1 MGKVIAIAN
10 QKGGTSKTTSTVNIG
25 AGLAREGK
33 RVLLIDA
40 DPQGSLTA
48 SLGYVEPDELENT
61 LSTILARI
69 INEDWEDDRDGDS
82 GETTN
87 RFFGM
92 LPHEEGM
99 TLLPANIELSGLEV
113 SLVNVMSRETILRRY
128 IESIRKEYDYILIDC
143 TPSLGMLTLN
153 ALTAADSVLIPVQ
166 AEYLP
171 VKGLQQ
177 LLETIT
183 RVKRRLNSKLEIEG
197 ILMAMTNSRT
207 VYGREFASFLRR
219 NYGGKVTIFKSDI
232 PHSVRA
238 SEASSL
244 GISIFEHDP
253 HGKVAEAYR
262 SLVQEILNNS
272 TDISP
277 IFHFREEQ
285 EVRAHG

>member
-61 LSTILARI
+61 LTTILARI
-69 INEDWEDDRDGDS
+69 INEDWGDDRDGDS

-183 RVKRRLNSKLEIEG
+183 RVKRRLNSKLEIE
-197 ILMAMTNSRT
+197 
-207 VYGREFASFLRR
+207 RR
-219 NYGGKVTIFKSDI
+219 NPYGDDKFKD
-232 PHSVRA
+232 SVWQGVCFF
-238 SEASSL
+238 S
-244 GISIFEHDP
+244 
-253 HGKVAEAYR
+253 
-262 SLVQEILNNS
+262 
-272 TDISP
+272 
-277 IFHFREEQ
+277 
-285 EVRAHG
+285 

>member
-1 MGKVIAIAN
+1 MAKVIAVAN

-61 LSTILARI
+61 LTTIMSRI
-69 INEDWEDDRDGDS
+69 INEEWEDDS
-82 GETTN
+82 YSEFGENTN

-92 LPHEEGM
+92 LPHEEGV

-113 SLVNVMSRETILRRY
+113 SLVNVLSRETVLRRY
-128 IESIRKEYDYILIDC
+128 IETIREDFDYILIDC

-153 ALTAADSVLIPVQ
+153 ALSAADSVLIPVQ

-183 RVKRRLNSKLEIEG
+183 RVKRRLNSKLEVEG

-219 NYGGKVTIFKSDI
+219 NYGSNVTIFKSDI
-232 PHSVRA
+232 PRSVRA

-244 GISIFEHDP
+244 GISIFEHAP
-253 HGKVAEAYR
+253 NSRVAEAYQ
-262 SLVQEILNNS
+262 SLVNEILS
-272 TDISP
+272 QRIGASQVYR
-277 IFHFREEQ
+277 FLKGQ